1 MPEFVHLH
9 LHTDYSMLDGA
20 CDVDK
25 LSKRV
30 KELGMPAV
38 AMTDHGNIFG
48 AVQFVNS
55 ARHNGIKPILGC
67 ELYICKKDD
76 HNIERTPPDGDTYN
90 HLIVLAENEEG
101 YRNLVKITS
110 EASLHGFYYKP
121 RVSKKFLAEHA
132 RGLIGLSGCLKGEVA
147 ERLLEDEYEAARK
160 AAAFY
165 RDLFGKE
172 NFFLEIQDQNLDE
185 ERRIQSHL
193 FRLSQELALP
203 LVATNDSHYLCADDA
218 HAQDVMVCIQT
229 GKSLQDTNRMKFQG
243 SNFYV
248 KSAAEMSAIFK
259 DTPDVLSRTMAIA
272 ERCNVRLEKVSN
284 PFPHFD
290 VPEGYTLD
298 SYFEHITRTG
308 FARRQEQLR
317 LRAAAGLLKH
327 SMAEYEQRLAR
338 EIATIQQMKF
348 AGYFLIVW
356 DFVRYA
362 KENNIPVGPG
372 RGSAAGSL
380 VSYSMGI
387 TDLDPLQYELFF
399 ERFLNPER
407 ISMPDIDMDFCM
419 NRRSEVIGYVTRK
432 YGRDNVAQIITF
444 GTMAAKAAI
453 KDVGRTMDMPYS
465 DVDRIAK
472 MVPPQLNITLEQ
484 AIKNSPPLR
493 QAYESE
499 PLIQELINT
508 AKKLEGL
515 VRNAGVHAAGVVISP
530 QPLIELVPLHKTKN
544 DEIVTAFDMVAIE
557 KMGLLKMDFLGLTTL
572 TILDGALKLIAQ
584 TKGQRITLDDIPLTD
599 QATYR
604 KVFHTGLT
612 SGVFQFESHGMRDV
626 LRRYQPDTIEDL
638 TALNALYR
646 PGPIQGGMIDY
657 FIERKHGRKKIEYEL
672 PELEGILAETFG
684 VIVYQEHV
692 MQIAHRLAGYSLGE
706 ADLLRRAMGK
716 KKPEEMAKQ
725 RERFVEGAVQR
736 GYPPRKVERIFDLLA
751 KFAEYGFPKAHSAAY
766 ALLAY
771 HTAYLKTH
779 YPVEFMAALL
789 TSVTGSTD
797 DVVKYINECR
807 EMGIPVEPPDINVS
821 DANFTP
827 HENAIRFG
835 LAAVKNVGH
844 NAIESIVAARKECGR
859 YRSIYEFCEKVDLRL
874 LNKRVLES
882 LIKSGAMDSLGRRAQ
897 LMAVLDKA
905 IERAAKVQ
913 RDAESGQHGLFGVFQ
928 QEETQPETERLP
940 GIPDWDE
947 HLRLTAE
954 KEILGFFITGH
965 PLEKYR
971 EKLRDLNALSTAD
984 LAAVKASTGKDEALS
999 TAGLIANLRVLK
1011 SKRGDLYAQGT
1022 LEDMAGSIEMIVFP
1036 EAYRKLGD
1044 KVKLEVPVLVR
1055 GGLRVEEGVNPKLTV
1070 NDITPLED
1078 AKVPLPRSL
1087 RIRIPLE
1094 TANESTI
1101 DQLHALFRQR
1111 RGEAKVLFDLERAG
1125 DFMVVMEA
1133 EGYNVLPDR
1142 NFLASVEELCGRGA
1156 VRVID

>member
-55 ARHNGIKPILGC
+55 AKHNGVKPILGC

-121 RVSKKFLAEHA
+121 RVSKNFLAEHA

-147 ERLLEDEYEAARK
+147 ECLLEGKYEAARA

-172 NFFLEIQDQNLDE
+172 NFFLEIQDQGLDE
-185 ERRIQSHL
+185 ERRIHPHL
-193 FRLSQELALP
+193 FRLEKELALP
-203 LVATNDSHYLCADDA
+203 LVATNDSHYLCEDDA

-243 SNFYV
+243 SDFYV
-248 KSAAEMSAIFK
+248 KSAGEMFEVFK
-259 DTPDVLSRTMAIA
+259 DTPDVLARTLSIA

-298 SYFEHITRTG
+298 SYFEHITRSG

-317 LRAAAGLLKH
+317 SRAAAGMLKH

-338 EIATIQQMKF
+338 EIAIIQQMKF
-348 AGYFLIVW
+348 SGYFLIVW

-362 KENNIPVGPG
+362 KENRIPVGPG

-387 TDLDPLQYELFF
+387 TDLDPLQHELFF

-419 NRRSEVIGYVTRK
+419 NRRGEVINYVTRK

-453 KDVGRTMDMPYS
+453 KDVGRVMDMPYS

-472 MVPPQLNITLEQ
+472 MVPAQLNITLEQ
-484 AIKNSPPLR
+484 AIKDSFALQ
-493 QAYESE
+493 QAYESDSQ
-499 PLIQELINT
+499 IRELIDT

-530 QPLIELVPLHKTKN
+530 RPLIELVPLHKTKN

-572 TILDGALKLIAQ
+572 TILDDALKLIAQ
-584 TKGQRITLDDIPLTD
+584 TKGERITLDDIPLTD
-599 QATYR
+599 QATYQ

-626 LRRYQPDTIEDL
+626 LRRYQPNTIEDL

-672 PELEGILAETFG
+672 PELEGILEETFG

-736 GYPPRKVERIFDLLA
+736 GYPPRKIEKIFDLLA

-827 HENAIRFG
+827 HDKAIRFG
-835 LAAVKNVGH
+835 LAAVRNVGH
-844 NAIESIVAARKECGR
+844 NAIESIVAGRKEHGR

-905 IERAAKVQ
+905 MERAVKAQ

-928 QEETQPETERLP
+928 QEETQSENEKLPEV
-940 GIPDWDE
+940 PDWDE
-947 HLRLTAE
+947 HTRLAAE

-971 EKLRDLNALSTAD
+971 EKLLDLHALSTAD
-984 LAAVKASTGKDEALS
+984 LAAVKASTGKDEGIC
-999 TAGLIANLRVLK
+999 TAGLITNLRVLK
-1011 SKRGDLYAQGT
+1011 SKRGDFYAQGT
-1022 LEDMAGSIEMIVFP
+1022 LEDMLGSIEMIVFP

-1070 NDITPLED
+1070 NEVTPIEE
-1078 AKVPLPRSL
+1078 ATVPLPRTL

-1094 TANESTI
+1094 TANETTI
-1101 DQLHALFRQR
+1101 DELHALFRQR
-1111 RGEAKVLFDLERAG
+1111 KGEAKVLFDVERQG

-1142 NFLASVEELCGRGA
+1142 SFLARVEELCGRGA
-1156 VRVID
+1156 VRVIN